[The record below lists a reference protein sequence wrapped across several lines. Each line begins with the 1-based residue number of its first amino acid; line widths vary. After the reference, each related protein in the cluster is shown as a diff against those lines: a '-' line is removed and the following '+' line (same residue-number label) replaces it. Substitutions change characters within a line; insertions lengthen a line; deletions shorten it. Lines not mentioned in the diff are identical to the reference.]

1 MKDWLSVRWYV
12 ESDALCEVLIHGV
25 MSRARRCRI
34 ETMNTFAHVRR
45 INVARS
51 GPRASFPSARTA
63 PAPSHYLPF
72 SSFHGCR
79 GAEASLFLVPF
90 I

>member
-34 ETMNTFAHVRR
+34 ETMNNSAHVRR

-63 PAPSHYLPF
+63 SDSLTPPSIHF
-72 SSFHGCR
+72 
-79 GAEASLFLVPF
+79 VPRMPRR
-90 I
+90 